1 MARYDLRLDIPVR
14 AIINANLVSYA
25 ERGGTLFE
33 AKKQFFQ
40 HDWKEAKEQNLD
52 PYNYTLDDHSLAI
65 SLLYCTIVVPRELLD
80 LPANHKI
87 YREFDAKDITTL
99 FDVQAPRG
107 TLPILFCGDIAPY
120 AVCEAVGTAGQPLR
134 AAPTIDTTAL
144 AQAGT
149 PGASLQPCGLLDD
162 EHGAD
167 GAQPA
172 WLSQH
177 ALRPSDC
184 SPRHFQR
191 QCAVE
196 CPFRVA
202 FGFNVVAQRRT
213 VGGQLRQVM
222 EIRGEGQ
229 ILSAQQVEQQ
239 RQIVRPRK
247 VDGLRR

>member
-144 AQAGT
+144 VRARS
-149 PGASLQPCGLLDD
+149 PGASLRPAAYLTTSTGQAAPSLLGYPSMPC
-162 EHGAD
+162 
-167 GAQPA
+167 AQ
-172 WLSQH
+172 
-177 ALRPSDC
+177 
-184 SPRHFQR
+184 
-191 QCAVE
+191 V
-196 CPFRVA
+196 
-202 FGFNVVAQRRT
+202 
-213 VGGQLRQVM
+213 
-222 EIRGEGQ
+222 
-229 ILSAQQVEQQ
+229 
-239 RQIVRPRK
+239 IVRRAISSAS
-247 VDGLRR
+247 VRSNARSASLSGSMS